1 MLVVEGCVCVAKF
14 TGARRRVPP
23 PDCVTVDGQF
33 TAPSNAAFDESLK
46 ARNAAWGIRD
56 IGACEAVAEA
66 AGLTLLE
73 RVPMPANNFLLV
85 WEKVIAKL

>member
-1 MLVVEGCVCVAKF
+1 MAKF

-46 ARNAAWGIRD
+46 TRNAAWGIRD